1 MIATPLS
8 AAPGERIHDG
18 RPKMTD
24 TYDAPTPAFDDLQGG
39 APQPAIRI
47 LAQYIRDLSF
57 ENPRAPEAL
66 RGGAASPEIQ
76 LAVELNAQGREG
88 GVYEVE
94 LKLTASA
101 RRDGEAVFQIELVYA
116 GLFQVVGVE
125 AEDLEQVLMIECPRY
140 LFPFARRLIADLSA
154 EGGFPPLMLEPMD
167 FAAIYLARKAQSGNA

>member
-1 MIATPLS
+1 
-8 AAPGERIHDG
+8 
-18 RPKMTD
+18 MTD
-24 TYDAPTPAFDDLQGG
+24 SFAPPPGPPFGGQDAAM
-39 APQPAIRI
+39 QPAIRI

-57 ENPRAPEAL
+57 ENPRAPESL
-66 RGGAASPEIQ
+66 RGGTATPQIE

-94 LKLTASA
+94 LKLTAAA
-101 RRDGEAVFQIELVYA
+101 RREGDPVFQLELVYA

-140 LFPFARRLIADLSA
+140 LFPFARRTIADLSA

-167 FAAIYLARKAQSGNA
+167 FAAIYLARKAQAQGMPVGTA